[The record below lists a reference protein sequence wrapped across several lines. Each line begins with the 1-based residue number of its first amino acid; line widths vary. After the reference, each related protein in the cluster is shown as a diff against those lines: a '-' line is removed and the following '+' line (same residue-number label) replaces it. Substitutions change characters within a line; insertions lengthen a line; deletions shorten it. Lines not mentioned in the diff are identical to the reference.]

1 MAVFF
6 DLDLTLVD
14 SSISEQYRNSRSW
27 NKVYEL
33 IPRFELYSGIR
44 EVVDCLVMRDIPII
58 IVTNSPSIYAN
69 KVLSYFNI
77 EHNILVDYFTCNRQI
92 KPKPDQFIYALDS
105 LNLNPNKCISIG
117 DKLIDKIASEKAGIK
132 FFGAGWDKRSE
143 FRDAVDIPRI
153 LQSPHDFLMKLNN
166 KSIK

>member
-14 SSISEQYRNSRSW
+14 SSKAEQYRNTRSW

-33 IPRFELYSGIR
+33 IPQFELYPGIKEVIDCLGIR
-44 EVVDCLVMRDIPII
+44 NIPII
-58 IVTNSPSIYAN
+58 IVTNSPSIYAS

-77 EHNILVDYFTCNRQI
+77 EHTLLVDYFTCNRNI
-92 KPKPDQFIYALDS
+92 KPKPDQFIYSLVK

-117 DKLIDKIASEKAGIK
+117 DKLSDKIASEKAGIK
-132 FFGAGWDKRSE
+132 FFGAAWDKESDFINPE
-143 FRDAVDIPRI
+143 NANRI
-153 LQSPHDFLMKLNN
+153 FKSPYDFFEK
-166 KSIK
+166 IKTH